1 MKILYTIMAFIILSI
16 ASTRLS
22 ALDFLD
28 DPFFKQLA
36 SELDT
41 MFAKAEDDAPQPAKK
56 PAAATPFGARPEFAS
71 SSNGAKDSKP
81 EAPTASDVSKDLK
94 TLFIESLGTQKPQ
107 GGPSY
112 GSQTKKQ
119 KIVISK
125 KKNEAYNYYMDGLVK
140 KIRLIERITASN
152 PGRVFGPPCLVGF
165 DSVIDSIDQIDASYH
180 LVTSKK
186 IYLRTFFG
194 QPLQKMREQIVA
206 LHPKLDATLKKLR
219 PLLHKEESLD
229 DDISSLQREA
239 KKSAVKTRLLSPS
252 AKKSKKAAI
261 RSKNIKA
268 HAAKPAHA
276 KPGLAGHVGHA
287 GIKPVKHPKRLPLPI
302 QPEDFSLR
310 NFMNKGAAQ

>member
-1 MKILYTIMAFIILSI
+1 MKIFYTIIAFIILSI
-16 ASTRLS
+16 ASTRLL

-41 MFAKAEDDAPQPAKK
+41 MFAKAEDNAPQPAKN
-56 PAAATPFGARPEFAS
+56 PAAAFPFGARPEFAA

-81 EAPTASDVSKDLK
+81 EVPTASEFSKDLK

-107 GGPSY
+107 GGSSY
-112 GSQTKKQ
+112 GSQAKKQ

-125 KKNEAYNYYMDGLVK
+125 KKNESYNYYMNGLVK

-152 PGRVFGPPCLVGF
+152 PGRVFGPPFLVGF
-165 DSVIDSIDQIDASYH
+165 DSVIDSIDQIDGSYH
-180 LVTSKK
+180 LVSSKK
-186 IYLRTFFG
+186 MYLRIFFG
-194 QPLQKMREQIVA
+194 QHLQKIREQIVA

-239 KKSAVKTRLLSPS
+239 KKSAVKTRLVSPS
-252 AKKSKKAAI
+252 ATKAKKAPI

-268 HAAKPAHA
+268 QAAGPAHA
-276 KPGLAGHVGHA
+276 KPRLVGHVGHA
-287 GIKPVKHPKRLPLPI
+287 GIKPVKHPKILLVAM

-310 NFMNKGAAQ
+310 DFMNKGAAQ